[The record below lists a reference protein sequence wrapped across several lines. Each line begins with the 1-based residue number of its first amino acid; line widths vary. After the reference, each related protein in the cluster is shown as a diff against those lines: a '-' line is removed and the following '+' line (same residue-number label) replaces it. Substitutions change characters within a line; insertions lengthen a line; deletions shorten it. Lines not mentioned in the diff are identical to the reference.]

1 MLGVRLFPRIRAA
14 SQCRLICLMA
24 GYVLLSVSGV
34 AFAKDKIDQADP
46 PTVVVKRI
54 SSDRRSIPID
64 VSGRIYHKTE
74 IKLAFKT
81 GGLVQDVLVGEGDF
95 VTKGQLLAR
104 LNLEEVDAAVAQARA
119 AYRKSQRDIKRIAKL
134 NETNVLS
141 EQKLEDAKTE
151 VIVRKADLEV
161 AEFNQKYSEIRA
173 SVSGYILHRNIEVNE
188 LVQPGK
194 TVFLLGSDQS
204 GWVVR
209 AGLVDRDIVRV
220 SLDDR
225 VELFLDAYPGNSFD
239 GKITQISQ
247 VVDSSSGIFSV
258 EISFEP
264 TEEKL
269 FSGMIASAVINPK
282 KLQYLFYVPI
292 ESLVDSNIDE
302 AQVFLFDRATG
313 RVERVPIGIAFLYQ
327 DEVAVL
333 SGLEGHHEVVLSGVK
348 RLESGDRVHAVD
360 QQGFPQDSAQAVS
373 AK

>member
-204 GWVVR
+204 GPIAQCR
-209 AGLVDRDIVRV
+209 PGLPP
-220 SLDDR
+220 
-225 VELFLDAYPGNSFD
+225 AH
-239 GKITQISQ
+239 
-247 VVDSSSGIFSV
+247 
-258 EISFEP
+258 
-264 TEEKL
+264 
-269 FSGMIASAVINPK
+269 
-282 KLQYLFYVPI
+282 
-292 ESLVDSNIDE
+292 
-302 AQVFLFDRATG
+302 G
-313 RVERVPIGIAFLYQ
+313 RG
-327 DEVAVL
+327 
-333 SGLEGHHEVVLSGVK
+333 
-348 RLESGDRVHAVD
+348 
-360 QQGFPQDSAQAVS
+360 
-373 AK
+373 